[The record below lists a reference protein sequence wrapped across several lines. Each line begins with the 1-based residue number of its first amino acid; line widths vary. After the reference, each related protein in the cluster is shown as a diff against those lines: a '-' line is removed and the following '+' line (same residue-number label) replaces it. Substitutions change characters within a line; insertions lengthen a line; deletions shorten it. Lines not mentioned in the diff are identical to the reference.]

1 MPKQQPA
8 PNHPPAPTIHAY
20 DPKTALI
27 VVDVQND
34 FADPAGSL
42 AVRGGESVIDL
53 INAQVAAARAAGSLV
68 CYTQDWHPPSTPHF
82 AKDGGIWPVHCVAHT
97 WGAQL
102 HPALRVEGPVVRKGT
117 AGEDGYSG
125 FSMRDPLSGTTVPT
139 ELEALLRRAG
149 SGVSAVV
156 VVGLAT
162 DYCVLATALDGRDL
176 GYAVTVLLDGIRAV
190 DLVPGDGER
199 AIERMRAA
207 GVVVIRVGVDAD
219 AAGVP
224 PVRPA
229 DAPPEGAAAD
239 AADAADA
246 AGVPPVRPDDA
257 PREGAAADA
266 PRADGGLRSH
276 ARGG

>member
-1 MPKQQPA
+1 M
-8 PNHPPAPTIHAY
+8 
-20 DPKTALI
+20 
-27 VVDVQND
+27 
-34 FADPAGSL
+34 
-42 AVRGGESVIDL
+42 
-53 INAQVAAARAAGSLV
+53 
-68 CYTQDWHPPSTPHF
+68 
-82 AKDGGIWPVHCVAHT
+82 
-97 WGAQL
+97 
-102 HPALRVEGPVVRKGT
+102 VRKGT

-207 GVVVIRVGVDAD
+207 GVVVIRVGVAAD

-229 DAPPEGAAAD
+229 DAPQAGAAA
-239 AADAADA
+239 AAAEA
-246 AGVPPVRPDDA
+246 AGALPDDA
-257 PREGAAADA
+257 PQAGAAADA
-266 PRADGGLRSH
+266 PRAEGGLRSH
-276 ARGG
+276 PRGG